1 MATILIDYENVGNT
15 NGLRGVDVLKDTDT
29 LIIFYSGC
37 CAKIRQDYLQEIRNS
52 GCNFRVVKLKETRK
66 NALDFYIATECG
78 RISEN
83 GESQLAIISNDK
95 GFQAVIDYFAVNK
108 ELENV
113 QVVRAANVELALT
126 LLNSTGD
133 IDRRKELQ
141 YRMQK
146 LDLAT
151 ECARIEAEHTYRKEI
166 EKLLCGS
173 KYEGRIAEIIDFIE
187 AKKEKGR
194 KKLYTGALHL
204 FGKEDGIAIYRMV
217 KDIEKK

>member
-1 MATILIDYENVGNT
+1 MATILMDYENVGNT

-108 ELENV
+108 DLENV

-126 LLNSTGD
+126 LLNST
-133 IDRRKELQ
+133 
-141 YRMQK
+141 
-146 LDLAT
+146 
-151 ECARIEAEHTYRKEI
+151 
-166 EKLLCGS
+166 
-173 KYEGRIAEIIDFIE
+173 
-187 AKKEKGR
+187 
-194 KKLYTGALHL
+194 
-204 FGKEDGIAIYRMV
+204 
-217 KDIEKK
+217 